1 MAAGAFAV
9 TAMIARGGAASPGS
23 SSVAEDRSEH
33 AILMPIDP
41 FTLVITLTTG
51 VAIGVLVGA
60 IGGWLVTRAGQA
72 RLQTELDKERAVHAE
87 RLKAY
92 EDAES
97 KLRDAFQALSAD
109 ALKTNNEAFLSLAET
124 RMREARTEAAG
135 DIEARKKA
143 IENLLAPMAKTL
155 EQVDR
160 EIKDAERR
168 RVESGAQLM
177 QRIASLD
184 TAGQGLREETR
195 RLTDA
200 LKRPGVRGRWGELQ
214 LKRVV
219 ELAGMLEYCDFMEQH
234 TVPGADDDR
243 IRPDVVVR
251 LPGGKRIVVDAK
263 APLDAYLRALEA
275 PDEVARQ
282 NLLGEHARQVRN
294 HISQLSAKS
303 YFEKIASTP
312 EFVVM
317 FLPGEM
323 FFSAALEQDPSLI
336 ECGVEKRVIPASPTT
351 LIALLRA
358 AAYGWQQEAMEEN
371 ARKISDLGK
380 NLYEAVRTLGD
391 RFEKLGRSLKSS
403 LEAYNDTVGSLEG
416 NVLVKARKF
425 KELQAANGGD
435 EIKPLEPID
444 RVPRMLQ
451 AAELTDGLPF
461 QDEEEEVEPVRKR

>member
-1 MAAGAFAV
+1 MS
-9 TAMIARGGAASPGS
+9 IEP
-23 SSVAEDRSEH
+23 
-33 AILMPIDP
+33 L
-41 FTLVITLTTG
+41 TLVITLILG
-51 VAIGVLVGA
+51 LAIGVT
-60 IGGWLVTRAGQA
+60 IGWLASRPAQT
-72 RLQTELDKERAVHAE
+72 RLQTELEKDRAVHAE
-87 RLKAY
+87 RLTAY
-92 EDAES
+92 HDAEA

-124 RMREARTEAAG
+124 RMREARTQAAG
-135 DIEARKKA
+135 DIDARKKA
-143 IENLLAPMAKTL
+143 IEDLLVPMAKTL

-160 EIKDAERR
+160 EIKDSERR
-168 RVESGAQLM
+168 RVESSAQLM
-177 QRIASLD
+177 QKIVSLD
-184 TAGQGLREETR
+184 TAGQSLRDETR

-219 ELAGMLEYCDFMEQH
+219 ELAGMIEYCDFMEQH
-234 TVPGADDDR
+234 TIQGGDDER

-251 LPGGKRIVVDAK
+251 LPGGKRIVIDAK

-275 PDEVARQ
+275 PDEAARQ
-282 NLLGEHARQVRN
+282 SLLADHARQVRN

-358 AAYGWQQEAMEEN
+358 VAYGWQQEAMEEN

-391 RFEKLGRSLKSS
+391 RFQTLGTRLKSS
-403 LEAYNDTVGSLEG
+403 LEAYNEAVGSLEG

-425 KELQAANGGD
+425 KELQAANGGE
-435 EIKPLEPID
+435 EIKQLEPID

-451 AAELTDGLPF
+451 AAELTGGLPF
-461 QDEEEEVEPVRKR
+461 LDEEEVEIVRTR

>member
-1 MAAGAFAV
+1 M
-9 TAMIARGGAASPGS
+9 S
-23 SSVAEDRSEH
+23 
-33 AILMPIDP
+33 IDP
-41 FTLVITLTTG
+41 LTLVITLILG
-51 VAIGVLVGA
+51 LAIGVT
-60 IGGWLVTRAGQA
+60 IGWLVSRPAHV
-72 RLQTELDKERAVHAE
+72 RLRTEIDKERAVHAE

-92 EDAES
+92 HDAES

-109 ALKTNNEAFLSLAET
+109 ALKTNNEAFLALAET

-135 DIEARKKA
+135 DIDARKKA
-143 IENLLAPMAKTL
+143 IEDLLAPMAKTL

-168 RVESGAQLM
+168 RVESSAQLL

-184 TAGQGLREETR
+184 TAGQGLRDETR

-219 ELAGMLEYCDFMEQH
+219 ELAGMIEYCDFMEQH
-234 TVPGADDDR
+234 TIQSADDER

-275 PDEVARQ
+275 PDEIARQ

-303 YFEKIASTP
+303 YFDKVASTP

-323 FFSAALEQDPSLI
+323 FFSAALEQDPGLI

-358 AAYGWQQEAMEEN
+358 VAYGWQQEAMEEN

-380 NLYEAVRTLGD
+380 NLYEAVRTLGE
-391 RFEKLGRSLKSS
+391 RVQTLGTRLKST
-403 LEAYNDTVGSLEG
+403 LEAYNDSVGSLEG

-425 KELQAANGGD
+425 KELQAANGGE

-461 QDEEEEVEPVRKR
+461 HDEEEEVEPVRAR

>member
-1 MAAGAFAV
+1 M
-9 TAMIARGGAASPGS
+9 S
-23 SSVAEDRSEH
+23 
-33 AILMPIDP
+33 IDP
-41 FTLVITLTTG
+41 LTLLIALIAG
-51 VAIGVLVGA
+51 LAIGVLVGSLA
-60 IGGWLVTRAGQA
+60 SRPAQTR
-72 RLQTELDKERAVHAE
+72 LPTELARVGSDLEKDRAVHAE

-92 EDAES
+92 NDAES

-135 DIEARKKA
+135 DIDARKKA
-143 IENLLAPMAKTL
+143 IEDLLAPMAKTL

-160 EIKDAERR
+160 EIKDSERR

-177 QRIASLD
+177 QRIVSLD

-219 ELAGMLEYCDFMEQH
+219 ELAGMIEYCDFMEQH
-234 TVPGADDDR
+234 TIAGADDER

-251 LPGGKRIVVDAK
+251 LPGGKQIVIDAK
-263 APLDAYLRALEA
+263 TPLDAYLRALEA
-275 PDEVARQ
+275 PDEAARQ
-282 NLLGEHARQVRN
+282 NLLAEHAGQVRT
-294 HISQLSAKS
+294 HIAQLSAKS
-303 YFEKIASTP
+303 YFDKVASTP

-336 ECGVEKRVIPASPTT
+336 EYGVEKHVIPASPTT

-358 AAYGWQQEAMEEN
+358 VAYGWQQAAMEEN
-371 ARKISDLGK
+371 AKKISENGK
-380 NLYEAVRTLGD
+380 ALYEAVRTLGGH
-391 RFEKLGRSLKSS
+391 FQILGAKLKSS
-403 LEAYNDTVGSLEG
+403 LEAYNDAVGSLEG
-416 NVLVKARKF
+416 NVLVKARRF
-425 KELQAANGGD
+425 KDLQAANGGD

-461 QDEEEEVEPVRKR
+461 HDEEEEVEPVRTR